1 MEKIKSN
8 LKERD
13 IDSAVTGS
21 FITARI
27 KAWESDAKWEEKKG
41 RAAHENHRRKQR
53 RR

>member
-21 FITARI
+21 FIITRI
-27 KAWESDAKWEEKKG
+27 NVKVMQSG
-41 RAAHENHRRKQR
+41 R
-53 RR
+53 RRAELRM